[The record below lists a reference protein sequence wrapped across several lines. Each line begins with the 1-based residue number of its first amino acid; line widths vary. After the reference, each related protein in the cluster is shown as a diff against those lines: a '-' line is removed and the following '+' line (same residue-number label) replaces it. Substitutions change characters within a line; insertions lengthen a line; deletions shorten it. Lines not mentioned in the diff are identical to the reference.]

1 MTHKY
6 ESEFEKNVIEWF
18 VGEYGEENVERQAYQ
33 SEPRWYCDVVVDVDF
48 AKLYIE
54 LESRASEVR
63 PGMAQA
69 LGYAADD
76 LERGVPMVV
85 TPKGHV
91 DEERLKRLRRS
102 GTVAIRE
109 FDGESLEWA

>member
-6 ESEFEKNVIEWF
+6 ETEFEKDVVEWF
-18 VGEYGEENVERQAYQ
+18 EHYYGEDRVESQVYQ

-48 AKLYIE
+48 ATLYIE

-63 PGMAQA
+63 PGISQA

-76 LERGVPMVV
+76 LEEGVPMVV

-91 DEERLKRLRRS
+91 DKERLRRLRMN
-102 GTVAIRE
+102 TTALIRE
-109 FDGESLEWA
+109 FDGESSEWV